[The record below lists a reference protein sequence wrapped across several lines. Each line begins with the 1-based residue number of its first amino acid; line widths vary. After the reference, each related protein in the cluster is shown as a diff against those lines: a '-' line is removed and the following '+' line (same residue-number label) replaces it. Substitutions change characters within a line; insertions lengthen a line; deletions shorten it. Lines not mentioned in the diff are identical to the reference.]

1 MCSVLIGN
9 MFYLHEQ
16 LTCRILP
23 DGMKL
28 YMSDN
33 GVILTEGFNGVVL
46 LKYFAQVA
54 KWRKGKA
61 VPLDVPLIKE

>member
-1 MCSVLIGN
+1 
-9 MFYLHEQ
+9 
-16 LTCRILP
+16 
-23 DGMKL
+23 MKL

-33 GVILTEGFNGVVL
+33 GVVLTEGFNGVVMP
-46 LKYFAQVA
+46 KYFAQVA